1 MPASRGVHSGLCPYA
16 RVRLGCGIKSA
27 SVLGVLMMLVWLPP
41 HLACAQNVRV
51 ELQAFQSVTL
61 SDREFLTGRVSGKP
75 VTLAGVLRL
84 PQSDTAALP
93 AVILLHGSNGISGM
107 EEGWIRV
114 LNDMGVATFM
124 IDSYTGRGITSTV
137 NDQAQL
143 GRLAM
148 IIDAYRALEL
158 LARHRGIDPGKIA
171 VMGFSR
177 GGQAAL
183 YSSVRRFQHM
193 YLKNPAASFAGHLVF
208 YSPCNTR
215 YLHDEDVAHSPIR
228 IFQGD
233 ADDFVA
239 LAPCQS
245 YVDRLQK
252 AHADAELTV
261 YPGARHLFDN
271 AAFKTPLRIPG
282 AQVTRRCT
290 LEEAADGMII
300 ESASRTPF
308 SYGDSCVD
316 RGVTVEYN
324 DAARSKAELAVR
336 ELLTGAFGH
345 SVQSTLR

>member
-1 MPASRGVHSGLCPYA
+1 MGALAMLIWLSPRMAS
-16 RVRLGCGIKSA
+16 
-27 SVLGVLMMLVWLPP
+27 
-41 HLACAQNVRV
+41 AQNVRV
-51 ELQAFQSVTL
+51 ELQSFPSVTL
-61 SDREFLTGRVSGKP
+61 SDQEFLTGRSPGKP

-84 PQSDTAALP
+84 PQSDPAPLP

-107 EEGWIRV
+107 GDDWIRM

-137 NDQAQL
+137 NDQSQL

-148 IIDAYRALEL
+148 IIDAYRAREL
-158 LARHRGIDPGKIA
+158 LARHPGIDPRRIA

-183 YSSVRRFQHM
+183 YSSLSRFQRM
-193 YLKNPAASFAGHLVF
+193 YQKSPVAAFAAHIVF

-215 YLHDEDVAHSPIR
+215 YLDDEDVAQSPIR

-239 LAPCQS
+239 LAPCQA
-245 YVDRLQK
+245 YVDRMKK
-252 AHADAELTV
+252 AHADAALTV

-271 AAFKTPLRIPG
+271 PAFKMPLRIPG

-290 LEEAADGMII
+290 LEEAADGTIV
-300 ESASRTPF
+300 ETTSRKPF
-308 SYGDSCVD
+308 AYGDSCVD
-316 RGVTVEYN
+316 RGVTLEYN
-324 DAARSKAELAVR
+324 DAAHSKAALAVR
-336 ELLTGAFGH
+336 ELLTGTFG
-345 SVQSTLR
+345 LK

>member
-1 MPASRGVHSGLCPYA
+1 MCALAILIGSSPR
-16 RVRLGCGIKSA
+16 
-27 SVLGVLMMLVWLPP
+27 
-41 HLACAQNVRV
+41 LACAQNVRV
-51 ELQAFQSVTL
+51 ELQTFQSVTL
-61 SDREFLTGRVSGKP
+61 SDQQFLTGRSPGKP

-84 PQSDTAALP
+84 PQSGSAALP
-93 AVILLHGSNGISGM
+93 AVILLHGSSGISGM
-107 EEGWIRV
+107 EGGWVRV

-158 LARHRGIDPGKIA
+158 LTRHPGIDPRRIA

-183 YSSVRRFQHM
+183 YSSVRRFQRM
-193 YLKNPAASFAGHLVF
+193 YLKTRVAAFAGHIVF

-215 YLHDEDVAHSPIR
+215 YLDDEDVARGPIR

-239 LAPCQS
+239 LAPCQA
-245 YVDRLQK
+245 YVGRLQK

-271 AAFKTPLRIPG
+271 PAFRTPLRIPG

-290 LEEAADGMII
+290 LEEAPDGVII
-300 ESASRTPF
+300 ETTTRKPF
-308 SYGDSCVD
+308 SYGDTCVD
-316 RGVTVEYN
+316 RGVTVEYD
-324 DAARSKAELAVR
+324 DAARSKVELAVR
-336 ELLTGAFGH
+336 ELLKGAFG
-345 SVQSTLR
+345 LK